1 MSESEQPHV
10 VIVRER
16 GGNVAAIPSGGFA
29 RAEHGVLAV
38 EMLRHA
44 GFIDDHGLISQ
55 QYRLHWDMGREYEN
69 RQATSAAKMLTAAGF
84 RVDLDPTLDTDL
96 LATPSDPGGL
106 RIVGQQLLRLTDR
119 LNGAGSPA
127 EAADITEHVLDP
139 VDGALVRLSEFF
151 EAAVE
156 QAREPGTD
164 EGWELAD
171 RFETAAAT
179 LFALGEGLDGADAEL
194 RALGGDEQTAAPAT
208 GQALEFQEAARAQ
221 SPSLTGRTV
230 APSPT
235 TPAAARP
242 AATAPPA
249 SRRR

>member
-10 VIVRER
+10 VIVREW
-16 GGNVAAIPSGGFA
+16 GGNVAAIPQGGFR

-44 GFIDDHGLISQ
+44 GFINDHGLVSR

-84 RVDLDPTLDTDL
+84 RVDLDPTLDTDRL
-96 LATPSDPGGL
+96 TTPSDPSGL
-106 RIVGQQLLRLTDR
+106 RILGQQLLRLTDR
-119 LNGAGSPA
+119 LNGAESPA
-127 EAADITEHVLDP
+127 KAADITEHVLDP
-139 VDGALVRLSEFF
+139 VDGVLVRLSEFF
-151 EAAVE
+151 EAAVD

-179 LFALGEGLDGADAEL
+179 LFALGEGLDGTTTEL
-194 RALGGDEQTAAPAT
+194 RALGEGQPAAAPAW
-208 GQALEFQEAARAQ
+208 RAQ
-221 SPSLTGRTV
+221 VTDYY
-230 APSPT
+230 
-235 TPAAARP
+235 
-242 AATAPPA
+242 ATAPARAAAPPSGEAQPA
-249 SRRR
+249 VNPDPAPGRSAPRSR